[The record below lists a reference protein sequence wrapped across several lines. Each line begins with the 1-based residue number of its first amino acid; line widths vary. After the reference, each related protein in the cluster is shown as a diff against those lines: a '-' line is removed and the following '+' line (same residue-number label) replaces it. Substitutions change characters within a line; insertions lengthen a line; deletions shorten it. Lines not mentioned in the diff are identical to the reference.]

1 MGDLEKAMIIIRS
14 GPGDGPKAGEGLRLS
29 AAMIGMDRIPVLA
42 FVDDGVECLLP
53 DVFDDVGR
61 DYLRT
66 AADLAGIRVLEESL
80 IEHGI
85 QPSDLWSSLVV
96 KTIGMTELAELVAS
110 SDMVAAF

>member
-1 MGDLEKAMIIIRS
+1 MIIIKS
-14 GPGDGPKAGEGLRLS
+14 GPRDGPKASEGLRLS

-42 FVDDGVECLLP
+42 FLDDGVECLLP

-66 AADLAGIRVLEESL
+66 VAELAGIRVLSESL
-80 IEHGI
+80 IERGI
-85 QPSDLWSSLVV
+85 QPSDLWSGLVV
-96 KTIGMTELAELVAS
+96 KPIDMAELAKLVAS